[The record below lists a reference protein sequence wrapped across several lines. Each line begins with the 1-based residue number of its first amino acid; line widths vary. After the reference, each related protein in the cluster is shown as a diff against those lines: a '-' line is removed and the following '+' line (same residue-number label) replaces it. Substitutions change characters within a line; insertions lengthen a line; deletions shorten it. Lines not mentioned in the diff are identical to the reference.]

1 MYEEQRKRLEF
12 EYKEWLMDSNALKE
26 KPKDK
31 NQSKSGNQKT
41 RYDPPINS
49 FKSLEID

>member
-1 MYEEQRKRLEF
+1 MEKMYQEQKKLLET
-12 EYKEWLMDSNALKE
+12 EYKEWLIDSNALKE

-31 NQSKSGNQKT
+31 NQSSQKSK
-41 RYDPPINS
+41 YDPPLNS